1 MSDWIAVLIADD
13 HPVFRR
19 GLKEVFQEDERFRVV
34 GEVADGAEALRLVR
48 TLHPAVVVL
57 DIRMPHLTGLQVAR
71 EIFIHKLPT
80 RVVMLTMH
88 ADEELFDEAM
98 ELGVLG
104 YVLKE
109 NAVADVLAAVENV
122 AHDRFF
128 LSQSIA
134 GLLVNRRSRIKDLAH
149 QHTGIGALSPT
160 EKKILRL
167 VATDKTSKEIAGE
180 LQISIRT
187 VDTHR
192 QNISQKLNL
201 QGSHSLLKF
210 AFDHKAALLAM
221 DRT

>member
-1 MSDWIAVLIADD
+1 MSDRITVLIADD

-19 GLKEVFQEDERFRVV
+19 GLKEVLQEDQRFQVV
-34 GEVADGAEALRLVR
+34 GEVADGAEALRLAS
-48 TLHPAVVVL
+48 TLKPAVMVL

-71 EIFIHKLPT
+71 EILNQKLPT
-80 RVVMLTMH
+80 RVVLLTMH

-109 NAVADVLAAVENV
+109 NAVADLLAAVENV
-122 AHDRFF
+122 AHDRIF

-134 GLLVNRRSRIKDLAH
+134 GLLVNRRFRMRNLAQ
-149 QHTGIGALSPT
+149 QHTGISALSPT
-160 EKKILRL
+160 EKKILRM
-167 VATDKTSKEIAGE
+167 VATDKTSKEIASG

-210 AFDHKAALLAM
+210 AFDNKATLLAM
-221 DRT
+221 DRS